1 MRIGK
6 YAQQLRAAC
15 PTNPMQTMK
24 TKSLKGFTLAIAIA
38 VSAPAVIHAQEKD
51 TKVVEK
57 TTTTTTEKTAVPAA
71 GTIATVVRDG
81 QNFSILNQA
90 IKAAGLEET
99 LGMKGNYT
107 LFAPTDE
114 AFGKLPEGTLA
125 SLLLPENK
133 EKLRTLLTYHL
144 IAGTETSGGLMDGKI
159 KTVSGDSVKIDVDGN
174 KDPIEV
180 DDAKVVN
187 PDQPA
192 TNGVVHVIDKVLV
205 PKTLDGFKN
214 LKHDD

>member
-1 MRIGK
+1 
-6 YAQQLRAAC
+6 
-15 PTNPMQTMK
+15 MK
-24 TKSLKGFTLAIAIA
+24 TPSLKGIALALAIVA
-38 VSAPAVIHAQEKD
+38 SAPFAMAADE

-57 TTTTTTEKTAVPAA
+57 TTTTTTEKKEVPAP
-71 GTIATVVRDG
+71 GTVATVVRDG

-99 LGMKGNYT
+99 LGGKGHFT

-114 AFGKLPEGTLA
+114 AFTKLPEGSLA
-125 SLLLPENK
+125 ALLLPENK
-133 EKLRTLLTYHL
+133 EKLRTLLTYHV
-144 IAGTETSGGLMDGKI
+144 IAGTQTSATFLDGKI
-159 KTVSGDSVKIDVDGN
+159 KTLSGDPVKIDVDGN

-180 DDAKVVN
+180 DDAKIVN

-205 PKTLDGFKN
+205 PETLDGFKG
-214 LKHDD
+214 LKHND